1 MPRTSVNSTKK
12 KSKAKPAVATEP
24 APAAVKPAKKKAAA
38 PSVEEIIPLELDD
51 ATTSEI
57 QGAVA
62 AARSKKQ
69 KGPPSDGAVLYLGHI
84 PHGFYEEQMRGFF
97 GQFGTVTRLRLS
109 RNKKTGR
116 SKHYAFV
123 EFKHAEVAQVVAKS
137 MNGYLLYTKILECH
151 VVPPEDV
158 HPETFKSA
166 GRPFK
171 QVDWTARAQAAQ
183 RGALAGRG
191 AGARGA
197 ARAQGAAAAAEAR
210 RRRHRVRVWR
220 LRGAGGAVGEARA
233 RRARHG
239 GGAQADARRA
249 GGEEAEGARGGGG
262 RRRGEEAE
270 ARAQINYDLKA
281 RRLLRM

>member
-24 APAAVKPAKKKAAA
+24 APAAVKPAKKKKAAA

-171 QVDWTARAQAAQ
+171 QVDWTARERKRHNAARSPAEAQAREERLVRKEQQLRRKLADAGIEYEFGGFAAQAARPAKRV
-183 RGALAGRG
+183 RGVRG
-191 AGARGA
+191 TE
-197 ARAQGAAAAAEAR
+197 EAR
-210 RRRHRVRVWR
+210 KPTPAELAAKKRKAREEVA
-220 LRGAGGAVGEARA
+220 AGGAAKKRKPA
-233 RRARHG
+233 
-239 GGAQADARRA
+239 
-249 GGEEAEGARGGGG
+249 
-262 RRRGEEAE
+262 
-270 ARAQINYDLKA
+270 LKT
-281 RRLLRM
+281 

>member
-151 VVPPEDV
+151 VVPPELSLI
-158 HPETFKSA
+158 H
-166 GRPFK
+166 
-171 QVDWTARAQAAQ
+171 
-183 RGALAGRG
+183 
-191 AGARGA
+191 
-197 ARAQGAAAAAEAR
+197 
-210 RRRHRVRVWR
+210 
-220 LRGAGGAVGEARA
+220 
-233 RRARHG
+233 
-239 GGAQADARRA
+239 
-249 GGEEAEGARGGGG
+249 
-262 RRRGEEAE
+262 
-270 ARAQINYDLKA
+270 I
-281 RRLLRM
+281 

>member
-24 APAAVKPAKKKAAA
+24 APAAVKPAKKKAA

-171 QVDWTARAQAAQ
+171 QVDWTARERKRHNAARSPAEAQAREERLVRKEQQLRRKLADAGIEYEFGGFAAQAARPAKRVRGV
-183 RGALAGRG
+183 RGAEEARKSTPAGRQN
-191 AGARGA
+191 AKRTRTESS
-197 ARAQGAAAAAEAR
+197 RASDS
-210 RRRHRVRVWR
+210 HK
-220 LRGAGGAVGEARA
+220 AVA
-233 RRARHG
+233 
-239 GGAQADARRA
+239 
-249 GGEEAEGARGGGG
+249 
-262 RRRGEEAE
+262 
-270 ARAQINYDLKA
+270 
-281 RRLLRM
+281 